1 VVSAAAR
8 RVPDASALP
17 TCDLVDA
24 VIARSL
30 HSQSSKE
37 SPASAGT
44 PVDQPM
50 QRVLFVLDDTSRSQ
64 DNDGGGGRDEDSAP
78 GWAGGAPSPTPAPD
92 SRALC
97 GGAPTNTEVCAALA
111 SRAGEM
117 TASDASDAAYACAR
131 AGCDLKA
138 EPGRVL
144 LDAVCSRGPGPLSAI
159 HKLYIDASSRS
170 KLAPT
175 PKRRPGDK
183 PRRDPFK
190 VPRGFAVTD
199 VVHLAFALVSLPPAA
214 ERGPA
219 AQDRV
224 LTAKS
229 LAHLAT
235 LFNTDDWSRQGGSVV
250 ATYKYWHST
259 HRTKLQSCFYQKP
272 LC

>member
-1 VVSAAAR
+1 MVSAAAR
-8 RVPDASALP
+8 RPPDASALP

-37 SPASAGT
+37 NPAPGT
-44 PVDQPM
+44 AVDQPM
-50 QRVLFVLDDTSRSQ
+50 QPVLFVLDDTSSS
-64 DNDGGGGRDEDSAP
+64 RDEEPAP

-92 SRALC
+92 SRA
-97 GGAPTNTEVCAALA
+97 PTNTEVCAALA
-111 SRAGEM
+111 GRAGDL

-144 LDAVCSRGPGPLSAI
+144 LDAVCSRAPGPLSPI

-170 KLAPT
+170 KLAPA

-190 VPRGFAVTD
+190 VPRGFAVMD
-199 VVHLAFALVSLPPAA
+199 VVHLAFALVSLPAAVEPAA
-214 ERGPA
+214 AE
-219 AQDRV
+219 DRV

-235 LFNTDDWSRQGGSVV
+235 LFNTDDWSRQGESAVHHV
-250 ATYKYWHST
+250 QVLAFHSPNKAPQLFL
-259 HRTKLQSCFYQKP
+259 TKIHCADK
-272 LC
+272 